1 MIGKLVLG
9 GRLGSL
15 IPREDTVDSYSR
27 SQSWISVVQKL
38 RKEVPKWW
46 KSIRH
51 IYGSA
56 NYKLVVLDAG
66 LFHSTRVHKYK
77 MSNAVTAQ
85 TRSCCWTKNR
95 MQGII
100 LQGLGKTSFNI
111 QPGRACLEDLI
122 FAPS

>member
-15 IPREDTVDSYSR
+15 IPSEDTVDSYSR

-38 RKEVPKWW
+38 R
-46 KSIRH
+46 IRH

-85 TRSCCWTKNR
+85 TRSCCWTKNQ